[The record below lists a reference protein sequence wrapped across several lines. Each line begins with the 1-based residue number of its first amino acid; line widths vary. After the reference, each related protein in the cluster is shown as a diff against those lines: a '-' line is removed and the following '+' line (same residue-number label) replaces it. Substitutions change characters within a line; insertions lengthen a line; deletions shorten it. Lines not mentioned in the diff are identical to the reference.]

1 MTVIGDGKIEQV
13 EQVEKVEEVTTTETT
28 TATTQP
34 TQPTTEEETPKK
46 KENVFDDVKKE
57 SKIEA
62 PGDSVTADVVE
73 KASSVESPESNVY
86 KTINREQYRAEELVI
101 TPKEKQ
107 AFLDSLVTG
116 GRYTQAYDIFGGRVH
131 VVVRNR
137 TTDETNAMYAYVRYA
152 LSRPGNTAA
161 SVDSQLPF
169 VPLVAQIE
177 EINGVKYPEMKAP
190 YTFVEDKGVTTEP
203 GWYEDFLAWV
213 KKPEGL
219 TSALVNRIQ
228 LFEYKY
234 WTMVKEASNADF
246 WKTDTSTVQ

>member
-1 MTVIGDGKIEQV
+1 MTVIGDGKV
-13 EQVEKVEEVTTTETT
+13 EKVEKVEEVTATQDT
-28 TATTQP
+28 TAEATSTQP
-34 TQPTTEEETPKK
+34 MEATAEEKDAQK

-73 KASSVESPESNVY
+73 KASSVDSPESNVY

-152 LSRPGNTAA
+152 LSRPGNTTA